1 MMSRTVFPGRTGLPD
16 PEDEAEFY
24 ADVPLKRLIAW
35 IVDTVLIA
43 ILVVLGVVLTLFT
56 GLFFLPVLW
65 LTVSLVYRGLTII
78 RFSATPGMR
87 LMGIELMDK
96 DGAPLSPIE
105 AWAHTG
111 IYAMSVA
118 FVFPQLI
125 SLATMAAAPR
135 GQSLTDMLLG
145 TAMVNRS

>member
-1 MMSRTVFPGRTGLPD
+1 MSRTVFPGRTGLPD

-35 IVDTVLIA
+35 IVDTALIA
-43 ILVVLGVVLTLFT
+43 VLVVLGAVLTLFI

-65 LTVSLVYRGLTII
+65 FTISFAYRGLTIM
-78 RFSATPGMR
+78 RSSATPGMR
-87 LMGIELMDK
+87 LMGIELLDK
-96 DGAPLSPIE
+96 DGARLSSID

-111 IYAMSVA
+111 LYAMSIA
-118 FVFPQLI
+118 FVSPQVI
-125 SLATMAAAPR
+125 SLVTMAVTPR
-135 GQSLTDMLLG
+135 GKSLVDMLLG